1 MCIALRA
8 GEVDHVLVQR
18 RLVLVEEAHELA
30 DAALVAED
38 VLLLFALALVFDGD
52 RQAAVEESLLAHA
65 RVQDL
70 VVVDRV
76 VEDLAV
82 GLEGDVGA
90 VILRRADDLHL
101 LGDRAAGELHLVD
114 PAVAVHLHLQPLAQR
129 VDDRGADAVQA
140 AGDLVAAAAELAAGV
155 QHRVHD
161 LQRGTARLRLDIHGD
176 AAAVVGDGDRPVGV
190 DRHAD
195 MRAEAGQRLVDGVVH
210 DLVNEVMQAGRGGG
224 ADIHARALP
233 DGLQAFEHLD
243 LRGVIACFRLDDLFD
258 IFRFFRQFC
267 HISLRE
273 KSFLIVVFRF
283 VVFVKT
289 VPRPLKTKNRVLR
302 NA

>member
-1 MCIALRA
+1 M
-8 GEVDHVLVQR
+8 QR

-70 VVVDRV
+70 IVVDRV

-82 GLEGDVGA
+82 GFEGDVGA

-114 PAVAVHLHLQPLAQR
+114 LPVAVHLHLQPFAQR

-155 QHRVHD
+155 QHRVDD
-161 LQRGTARLRLDIHGD
+161 LQRGTARLRLDVHGD
-176 AAAVVGDGDRPVGV
+176 AAAVVGDGDRPVRV
-190 DRHAD
+190 DRHVD

-210 DLVNEVMQAGRGGG
+210 DLVHEVVQAGRGGR
-224 ADIHARALP
+224 ADIHARALS
-233 DGLQAFEHLD
+233 DRLEALEHLD
-243 LRGVIACFRLDDLFD
+243 LRGVIVLFGLLDQLVV
-258 IFRFFRQFC
+258 FRFFRIFC
-267 HISLRE
+267 HVSLR
-273 KSFLIVVFRF
+273 R
-283 VVFVKT
+283 
-289 VPRPLKTKNRVLR
+289 R
-302 NA
+302 